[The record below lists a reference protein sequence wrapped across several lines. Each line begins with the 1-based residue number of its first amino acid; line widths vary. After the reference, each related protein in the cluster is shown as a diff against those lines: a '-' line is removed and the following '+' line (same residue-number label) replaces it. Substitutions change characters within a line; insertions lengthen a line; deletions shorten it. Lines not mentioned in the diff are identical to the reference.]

1 MLILF
6 ILISSQKLLLKV
18 TQERIAHPD
27 TSLRFLRFETPVFKG
42 ERHRHSQVELTWIER
57 GVGLRFVGDSAAP
70 FDDNDMVLIGPNVP
84 HAWVG
89 SADIRHQRSIATVLQ
104 FPLDLLQQS
113 IFPELHHVAAIVG
126 RARFGLSIGGK
137 CRNAVIQVL
146 TDMRAANRFGRL
158 AGLIEILGLLAAKR
172 ASLKAIASSPMISTQ
187 ETKSDRRVDR
197 VIDWI
202 HSNLANELDVVHAAE
217 IAHVS
222 PAAFSRY
229 FHREVGKT
237 FTRYI
242 NDVRCGEACIKLR
255 QSVKLVSIIASE
267 CGFKSAAHFNR
278 QFRLRMGMVPR
289 EYRRTNQ

>member
-113 IFPELHHVAAIVG
+113 IFPEIG
-126 RARFGLSIGGK
+126 RA
-137 CRNAVIQVL
+137 
-146 TDMRAANRFGRL
+146 
-158 AGLIEILGLLAAKR
+158 
-172 ASLKAIASSPMISTQ
+172 
-187 ETKSDRRVDR
+187 
-197 VIDWI
+197 
-202 HSNLANELDVVHAAE
+202 
-217 IAHVS
+217 HV
-222 PAAFSRY
+222 
-229 FHREVGKT
+229 
-237 FTRYI
+237 
-242 NDVRCGEACIKLR
+242 
-255 QSVKLVSIIASE
+255 
-267 CGFKSAAHFNR
+267 
-278 QFRLRMGMVPR
+278 
-289 EYRRTNQ
+289 